1 MGLKGEREKDSLD
14 KLGKKIGRSKAQ
26 GGMGFQDLTCF
37 SKALLAKQC
46 WRLAQNPHSLK
57 THVEANVGSRP
68 SLAWRSINSAK
79 GLLFE
84 GLVWRIGDCRTASIW
99 GDHWLPRPSTYGI
112 QSLVSILAA
121 DAKLNELVDQNGL
134 GWNVPLIR

>member
-1 MGLKGEREKDSLD
+1 MSIFLLPKTFCIEINSLMQ
-14 KLGKKIGRSKAQ
+14 KVWWGHKENEKKIHQMSWEKIGHSKAQ

-37 SKALLAKQC
+37 IKALLAKQC
-46 WRLAQNPHSLK
+46 CRLTQDPHSLK

-84 GLVWRIGDCRTASIW
+84 GLI
-99 GDHWLPRPSTYGI
+99 
-112 QSLVSILAA
+112 
-121 DAKLNELVDQNGL
+121 
-134 GWNVPLIR
+134 